1 MTSQNKITT
10 DIFSDFIKKAEM
22 EEFKDMILVYPRSIT
37 SQVKSNIKELENII
51 PIQLFELSDVIVNIT
66 EHEMVPKHTLLN
78 KE

>member
-22 EEFKDMILVYPRSIT
+22 EEFKDMILVYPGSIT
-37 SQVKSNIKELENII
+37 SQVKSNIEELENII
-51 PIQLFELSDVIVNIT
+51 TIQLFELSDVIVNIT